1 MELRKSHSDYSSEE
15 EEEEEV
21 EQELSVDDES
31 DDVEESS
38 GGADEDDDDS
48 SDDDDD
54 DDDSDEEE
62 EGGDPEEEDKEADED
77 GGDAGGSDGESK
89 SGWADAM
96 AKVLK
101 AGKSSDAKPLLL
113 SRAKK
118 DTAASASKGRR
129 RSGQDRE
136 ELRRTRKEIEEACRS
151 VLALVSKL
159 KISSQTRQ
167 DFESGQTFKE
177 KSDPRF
183 SKKYFLA
190 PGGTQISSGRGVG
203 SRQGEETVQGGHA
216 RGGAAVQ
223 RGQRQAEDPA
233 RAAGRGRKVRQ
244 EEGEGLQGGRQGGI
258 PRRAGG
264 KRRWSRRW
272 RRSSEEEEAEGGDRQ
287 GAHGEGRAV
296 AGRGEL
302 VEDSEGGFHDGC
314 QDEGLGQGRVGQRVK
329 FNLKTQKKKK
339 I

>member
-190 PGGTQISSGRGVG
+190 PGGHSDLVRTRCRIAPGRGDCPRWPREGWCSCSTRSETGRGPCESGWARPEGPTGRGRGSSGRSTGRDSSTCWREKKVE
-203 SRQGEETVQGGHA
+203 QEVEEEQR
-216 RGGAAVQ
+216 RGG
-223 RGQRQAEDPA
+223 
-233 RAAGRGRKVRQ
+233 
-244 EEGEGLQGGRQGGI
+244 GGRRRQTGR
-258 PRRAGG
+258 PR
-264 KRRWSRRW
+264 
-272 RRSSEEEEAEGGDRQ
+272 
-287 GAHGEGRAV
+287 
-296 AGRGEL
+296 
-302 VEDSEGGFHDGC
+302 
-314 QDEGLGQGRVGQRVK
+314 
-329 FNLKTQKKKK
+329 
-339 I
+339 